1 VIVQPHHASRTL
13 EARKA
18 KGKLVRENLAAH
30 FAGRPLPT
38 PVI

>member
-1 VIVQPHHASRTL
+1 VESDPAEASQAATVGAVGVFMRD
-13 EARKA
+13 
-18 KGKLVRENLAAH
+18 NLAAH